1 MNYFYLILSHTMS
14 IQNIFRN
21 ISKNHYKVSA
31 FLLPKKILTD
41 SVINKEIGS
50 LQIYQQ
56 NNTAIINSHQIIPE
70 FRNNG
75 YGTNLLTNSEYFIS
89 NKMGLNSL
97 QLILW
102 CNDRCYFNYHT
113 YYKNKGFVDSDIGKI
128 PHQDTGGEIKYLIAM
143 EKYII

>member
-1 MNYFYLILSHTMS
+1 MNYFYLILSHTMG

-56 NNTAIINSHQIIPE
+56 NTTAISYSSIKGKVPMDKSCDH
-70 FRNNG
+70 
-75 YGTNLLTNSEYFIS
+75 IS
-89 NKMGLNSL
+89 T
-97 QLILW
+97 
-102 CNDRCYFNYHT
+102 R
-113 YYKNKGFVDSDIGKI
+113 
-128 PHQDTGGEIKYLIAM
+128 PHQVQGHCQSALLAVSHSLPVSLLGH
-143 EKYII
+143 